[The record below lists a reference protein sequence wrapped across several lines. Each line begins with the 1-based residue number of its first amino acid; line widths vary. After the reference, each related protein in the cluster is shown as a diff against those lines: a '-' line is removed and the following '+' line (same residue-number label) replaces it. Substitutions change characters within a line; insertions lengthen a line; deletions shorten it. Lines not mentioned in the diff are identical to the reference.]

1 MANTTVTRTHV
12 ASIRN
17 QQQVRD
23 GLDSLGF
30 AASKLWNVARWT
42 IGRIWDETGTI
53 PGEGAL
59 KSYLKSHERYA
70 DLNAQSSQAVLEEL
84 SEAFKSWYGHRRNGN
99 KNANPP
105 GYRKHG
111 DDHPRSTVTFKEDG
125 FKHDPKNGRI
135 RLSKGRNLKAHWSD
149 FLLCEYETRPD
160 AEIENV
166 QLVRAVY
173 EHGEWRLHIVCRHQK
188 SKISDWHARCAA
200 SCERHEVETSSSG
213 DRTAGIDLGI
223 CNFATVSYGDEATLY
238 PGGALKEDIY
248 YFAKKRAETDDS
260 ASREARRLDRKQTE
274 RRTHFLHTLSKHIVA
289 ECKQRRVGT
298 IVVGDLGGI
307 RDDENGDARN
317 WGDHGNLDLHGWAFD
332 RFTSMLEYKAE
343 DEGLE
348 VVRKSERD
356 TSKTCSACGTKDGNQ
371 RIERGLYV
379 CDDCGTVAN
388 ADVNGAENIRRKVLP
403 NLACDGGDRNNGWMA
418 QPAVHLFDR
427 SEGRFAPREQAVDR
441 EP

>member
-1 MANTTVTRTHV
+1 MAKRTVTRTHV
-12 ASIRN
+12 ASIHN

-59 KSYLKSHERYA
+59 KSYLKGHERYA
-70 DLNAQSSQAVLEEL
+70 DLNAQSSQAILEEL

-99 KNANPP
+99 ENANPP
-105 GYRKHG
+105 GYRKRG
-111 DDHPRSTVTFKEDG
+111 DDYPRSTVTFKEDG

-160 AEIENV
+160 AEIEKV

-173 EHGEWRLHIVCRHQK
+173 EHGEWRLHIVCRH
-188 SKISDWHARCAA
+188 
-200 SCERHEVETSSSG
+200 EVETSSSD

-223 CNFATVSYGDEATLY
+223 CNFATISYGDGATLY
-238 PGGALKEDIY
+238 PGGALKEDLY
-248 YFAKKRAETDDS
+248 YFAKERAKCDDS

-274 RRTHFLHTLSKHIVA
+274 RRTHFLHTLSKHIVSECA
-289 ECKQRRVGT
+289 ERGVGT

-307 RDDENGDARN
+307 RDDENGDVRN
-317 WGDHGNLDLHGWAFD
+317 WGDHGNLNLHGWAFA

-343 DEGLE
+343 TEGID
-348 VVRKSERD
+348 VSRKSEHD

-371 RIERGLYV
+371 RVERGLYV

-403 NLACDGGDRNNGWMA
+403 NLATDGGRDRDTGWMA
-418 QPAVHLFDR
+418 QPAVRLFDR
-427 SEGRFAPREQAVDR
+427 SEGRFAPREQVVDR